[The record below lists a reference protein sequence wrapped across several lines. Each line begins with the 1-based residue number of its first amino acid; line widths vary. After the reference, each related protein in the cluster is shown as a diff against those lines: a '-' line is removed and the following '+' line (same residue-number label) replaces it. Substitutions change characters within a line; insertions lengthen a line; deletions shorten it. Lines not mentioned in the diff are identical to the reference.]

1 MILAV
6 GLRPKHCPQSV
17 LLLQQV
23 LILMMTRHVCLNVE
37 GQWCGSQ
44 SPSKLARPVWAEWR
58 QISAELRRR
67 SWLVQPRSAARALPH
82 RIPGAA
88 QSHLFARHK
97 HWRVGTTQLRHQ
109 THSGRTTK
117 EMLWDSDQ
125 NLPTKTNI
133 AFRGESRLAWV
144 GRVKLFGAM
153 APSAWKRDWE
163 SEEGFFSWWYQYL
176 ANDNVDSVPL
186 ISIVIMTNKKNW

>member
-125 NLPTKTNI
+125 NLPTKINI
-133 AFRGESRLAWV
+133 AFWGESRLAWV

-153 APSAWKRDWE
+153 APLSLRETESLRRAFSADDINTLQMTMLILFLSSQLW
-163 SEEGFFSWWYQYL
+163 SW
-176 ANDNVDSVPL
+176 L
-186 ISIVIMTNKKNW
+186 IKKSW